1 MNITDLAN
9 SSDRASE
16 FLKSLA
22 NAQRLRILCLIME
35 GEQPVG
41 KIAEAIGANR
51 FGLVWRSCG
60 EVVPRR
66 SGRPFITTAKKAD
79 RMFRLLGYASNLM
92 GLANAYLAGPRLHH
106 RRRTKLR

>member
-35 GEQPVG
+35 GERPVG
-41 KIAEAIGANR
+41 EIAEAVGANQSSVSQNLALMR
-51 FGLVWRSCG
+51 REGL
-60 EVVPRR
+60 VVPRR
-66 SGRPFITTAKKAD
+66 SGQTIYYRLAD
-79 RMFRLLGYASNLM
+79 KRLVKMFRLLNDM
-92 GLANAYLAGPRLHH
+92 FCKPE
-106 RRRTKLR
+106 KP

>member
-41 KIAEAIGANR
+41 KIAEAIGANQSSVSQNLALMR
-51 FGLVWRSCG
+51 REGL
-60 EVVPRR
+60 VVPRR
-66 SGRPFITTAKKAD
+66 SGQTIYYRLADKKLI
-79 RMFRLLGYASNLM
+79 RMFRLLNDMFCDPGK
-92 GLANAYLAGPRLHH
+92 G
-106 RRRTKLR
+106 